1 MPRAANPLFRP
12 RLCRS
17 IPGGVTRLAASV
29 VVTALLCGPGAAQSV
44 LKLGGTDAPQSGS
57 DTSCGAAKYHA
68 ALAAIRDREYQ
79 SIKEARED
87 AGKPDESL
95 PGHLVF
101 NPIVT
106 PKSGDARRALIAAN
120 QLARSQNR
128 PAWLAS
134 KDSRWIVGE
143 VGKELGRYLGQEET
157 EYLCGGVPDYLDTMR
172 KYLARAGSDA
182 SSLDDLK
189 AAQAA
194 VASDSIL
201 ATLHA
206 LRPVP
211 LPTAAPSSP
220 QAPSEAPP
228 TPAAELRPAV
238 GIAGRDQVAAET
250 PPAAAT
256 PATTG
261 ATQTALATDAAT
273 ASDASANA
281 GEDPDLPPLSQP
293 KPITLASDDDRLAAL
308 DRLVEAAK
316 QSGALSEDVAA
327 GAETADQGDAAAESP
342 ATPDAAAA
350 GANGR
355 PVIARLEELRPL
367 VYGSRPAISDLAARR
382 QLIDSFSSIEVL
394 DYLDHRPAESEDSV
408 PAAIG
413 RTIDA
418 ISTAHSQSCGC
429 SKN

>member
-1 MPRAANPLFRP
+1 MPRATNPLFPP

-17 IPGGVTRLAASV
+17 VPGVVTRLAASA

-44 LKLGGTDAPQSGS
+44 LKLGSTDAPQSGG

-68 ALAAIRDREYQ
+68 ALAAIRDGEYQ

-157 EYLCGGVPDYLDTMR
+157 QYLCGGVPDYLKTMR

-211 LPTAAPSSP
+211 LPTAAPS
-220 QAPSEAPP
+220 EAPP

-238 GIAGRDQVAAET
+238 GMAGRDQAAAET

-261 ATQTALATDAAT
+261 ATQTALATGAAT

-281 GEDPDLPPLSQP
+281 GEDPDLPPISQP

-316 QSGALSEDVAA
+316 RSGALSEAVAVAA
-327 GAETADQGDAAAESP
+327 EKAEEGDASAESP
-342 ATPDAAAA
+342 ATTDEAAP
-350 GANGR
+350 GASGR

-394 DYLDHRPAESEDSV
+394 DYLDHRPAESDDSV

-413 RTIDA
+413 RTLDA
-418 ISTAHSQSCGC
+418 ISAAHSQSCGC